1 MRPFDLFLRLGD
13 AMAARQGRWSLDA
26 LTGMVFAELLALEIP
41 KHALRDAM
49 IRDRL
54 ATDNTGYLPP
64 LLQSDPEALKHA
76 ARLYR
81 AEHPEHK
88 HPRCAL
94 LANGHLLVA
103 LWQNRHPVTQRGLTE
118 ELPVASE
125 P

>member
-1 MRPFDLFLRLGD
+1 
-13 AMAARQGRWSLDA
+13 MAARQGRWSLDA
-26 LTGMVFAELLALEIP
+26 LTAMIHETLLALGVP
-41 KHALRDAM
+41 ADALRDAM

-64 LLQSDPEALKHA
+64 LLQSDPETLKRA

-81 AEHPEHK
+81 DAYPQHK

-94 LANGHLLVA
+94 ISGDRLLVA
-103 LWQNRHPVTQRGLTE
+103 VWTQKHPVTQRGE
-118 ELPVASE
+118 VQELSVAKLISA